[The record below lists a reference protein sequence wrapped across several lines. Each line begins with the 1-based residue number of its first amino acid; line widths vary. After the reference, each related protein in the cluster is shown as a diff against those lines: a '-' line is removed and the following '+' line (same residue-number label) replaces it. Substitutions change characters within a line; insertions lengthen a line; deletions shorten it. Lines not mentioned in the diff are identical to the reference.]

1 MKAVKTQQTSPLLK
15 NKLLLVILSID
26 FFNIKKIFGM
36 LTKTKTAKAPNIIS
50 VVFSGMVWVMVECTL
65 EEEVRVLI

>member
-1 MKAVKTQQTSPLLK
+1 M
-15 NKLLLVILSID
+15 LLVILSVD